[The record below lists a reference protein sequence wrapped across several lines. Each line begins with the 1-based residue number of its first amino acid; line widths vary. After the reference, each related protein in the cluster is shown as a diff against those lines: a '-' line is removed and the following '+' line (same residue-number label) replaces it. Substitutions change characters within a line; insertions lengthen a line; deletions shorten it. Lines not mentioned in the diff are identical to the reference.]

1 VTPARW
7 QPPGAGPGDVTS
19 VVGSTVPPR
28 SDAVQLAG
36 LLDSPEIGQLVAEL
50 AATRWTGRPGYPIRT
65 MVAMALAKSLYTLP
79 TWTRTVALVAEHAA
93 LRAALGCHDPAS
105 VPSVHACYRFAAK
118 LRAYKPLLD
127 ACLDRVTAALHEQMP
142 ELGETV
148 AIDASDMPAY
158 AIGQRYLYKG
168 GPERKTYSDPDA
180 SWGHRS
186 AVSTRASG
194 SFYGYKLHQAVCA
207 TTGLPLAWRVET
219 AKDAES
225 TFAVSLLESVRQRGF
240 RAEVAVMDM
249 GYDLGPVYDG
259 FEQRGCHPII
269 PLRETPAVKAGKH
282 QPPVCEHGEWTFAG
296 SDAKRRA
303 AKWRCPTGDCAPASK
318 WIAASRLHTLIP
330 RTSMRWKK
338 LYRLRGAVERENGR
352 LKNEWALL
360 PLRVRRIERVRL
372 HADLTILAR
381 LAVALDQARAVPL
394 AA

>member
-1 VTPARW
+1 
-7 QPPGAGPGDVTS
+7 
-19 VVGSTVPPR
+19 
-28 SDAVQLAG
+28 
-36 LLDSPEIGQLVAEL
+36 
-50 AATRWTGRPGYPIRT
+50 
-65 MVAMALAKSLYTLP
+65 
-79 TWTRTVALVAEHAA
+79 
-93 LRAALGCHDPAS
+93 
-105 VPSVHACYRFAAK
+105 VPSVHACYRFTAK
-118 LRAYKPLLD
+118 LRAFKPLLD

-142 ELGETV
+142 NLGSTV

-158 AIGQRYLYKG
+158 ANGQKYLYKG

-186 AVSTRASG
+186 AVSTRAAG
-194 SFYGYKLHQAVCA
+194 SFYGYKLHQAVD
-207 TTGLPLAWRVET
+207 TETGLPLAWRVET

-225 TFAVSLLESVRQRGF
+225 SFAVPLLESVRQRGF

-249 GYDLGPVYDG
+249 GYDLGPVYEG

-282 QPPVCEHGEWTFAG
+282 HPPTCEHGEWTFAG
-296 SDAKRRA
+296 SDAKRQA
-303 AKWRCPTGDCAPASK
+303 AKWRCPSGACAPASR
-318 WIAASRLHTLIP
+318 WIDASRLHTLIP
-330 RTSMRWKK
+330 RGTDRWKK

-352 LKNEWALL
+352 LKHEFALL

-381 LAVALDQARAVPL
+381 LAVALDKARAVPL